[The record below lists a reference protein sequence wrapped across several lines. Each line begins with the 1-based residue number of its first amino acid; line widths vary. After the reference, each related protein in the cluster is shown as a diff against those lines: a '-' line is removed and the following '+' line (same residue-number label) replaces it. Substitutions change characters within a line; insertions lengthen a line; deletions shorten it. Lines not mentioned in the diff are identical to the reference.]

1 MIKYYS
7 KRSFVFFLVP
17 IFLCV
22 CMIGIQAKQIEQIE
36 KEGNSMELEIKSTAF
51 EEGGSIPRKYTCDGT
66 DISPPL
72 SWTQPPEGTKSL
84 VLICDDPDA
93 PMGTWV
99 HWVLYSLSPDTLELP
114 EDVPDKK
121 EVLGG
126 AMQGTNDFRR
136 IGYGGPCPPS
146 GTHRYYFTLYAI
158 DSEPGLGAGAT
169 KKEVLTNIEGHV
181 LAEGQLMGRYSR

>member
-1 MIKYYS
+1 MAQRIS
-7 KRSFVFFLVP
+7 NTVCVCIFIP

-36 KEGNSMELEIKSTAF
+36 KEGNSMKLEIRSTAF
-51 EEGGSIPRKYTCDGT
+51 EEGGSIPKKYTCDGT

-99 HWVLYSLSPDTLELP
+99 HWVLYGLSPDTLELP

-121 EVLGG
+121 EILGG
-126 AMQGTNDFRR
+126 ARQGTNDFRR
-136 IGYGGPCPPS
+136 IGYGGPCPPG
-146 GTHRYYFTLYAI
+146 GTHRYYFKLYAI
-158 DSEPGLGAGAT
+158 DSEPGLSSGAT
-169 KKEVLTNIEGHV
+169 KKEVLDSIEGHV